1 MDEYEKYLEYKQIMN
16 QNEQLP
22 TSHGIEIG
30 RSRDSNRVETS
41 QYDEEVDMVNSSNS
55 RQNSSISTSSS
66 MPLMKN
72 NNNNNNNNNF
82 NNSNNNKNNNN
93 KNNNNKNNNN
103 NNNNNNRYRGKRYII
118 KKRISEWSK
127 SLTAHGLPN
136 IFMSKRVI
144 IKVLWTLTLF
154 ASITYC
160 IIEIYREIVKY
171 FQYEYTTLIETV
183 EDVPSLF
190 PAITFCNINPLITTE
205 AERLVEDIFKST
217 YKIDLSENHTL
228 LKPLELIE
236 KLEHGK
242 FCLAFKK

>member
-1 MDEYEKYLEYKQIMN
+1 MDEYEKYLEYKQIIN
-16 QNEQLP
+16 QNEKLP
-22 TSHGIEIG
+22 TSHGIEID
-30 RSRDSNRVETS
+30 RSRDLKKAS

-72 NNNNNNNNNF
+72 I
-82 NNSNNNKNNNN
+82 NNS
-93 KNNNNKNNNN
+93 NNN

-144 IKVLWTLTLF
+144 IKVLWTLALF
-154 ASITYC
+154 TSITYC
-160 IIEIYREIVKY
+160 IINIYHEIVKY
-171 FQYEYTTLIETV
+171 FQYEYTTLLETV

-217 YKIDLSENHTL
+217 YNIDLSENHTL

>member
-1 MDEYEKYLEYKQIMN
+1 MNLDKEAKEFTKILIDYSTTKMDEYEKYLEYKQIIN
-16 QNEQLP
+16 QNEQLL
-22 TSHGIEIG
+22 TNHGKEIG
-30 RSRDSNRVETS
+30 RSRDPKKNSE
-41 QYDEEVDMVNSSNS
+41 YDADVDMVNFS
-55 RQNSSISTSSS
+55 RQNSSMSTTSSMS
-66 MPLMKN
+66 LMKN
-72 NNNNNNNNNF
+72 NNNNRN
-82 NNSNNNKNNNN
+82 
-93 KNNNNKNNNN
+93 
-103 NNNNNNRYRGKRYII
+103 RGKRYII

-144 IKVLWTLTLF
+144 IKVLWTLALF

-171 FQYEYTTLIETV
+171 FHYEYTTLLETV
-183 EDVPSLF
+183 EDAPSLF

-217 YKIDLSENHTL
+217 YNIDLSANHTIL
-228 LKPLELIE
+228 RPPEFIE

-242 FCLAFKK
+242 FCFAFKK